1 MCRRFIATKH
11 VLALVVVVVG
21 FVGGL
26 SLVALAE
33 EQDAR
38 QPTLADLMTLA
49 QLRHFKL
56 WYAHK
61 EDNWKLAAYEL
72 DLFENTISR
81 VKNLYPKVSSIAQ
94 DNLIRE
100 KTAPAMAELHRA
112 INDKNNSRFEAAFV
126 KITTACNECHQAAGF
141 DFIVVTTP
149 TRSLYSNQNFKPAR

>member
-1 MCRRFIATKH
+1 MCRLLTATRR
-11 VLALVVVVVG
+11 VFALVFVVVG
-21 FVGGL
+21 LASGL
-26 SLVALAE
+26 SLAALAE

-38 QPTLADLMTLA
+38 QPTLADLMTLT

-72 DLFENTISR
+72 NQFENTIDR
-81 VKNLYPKVSSIAQ
+81 IKKLYPNVSSIAQ

-100 KTAPAMAELHRA
+100 KTDPAMSDLHRA
-112 INDKNNSRFEAAFV
+112 INDKDNSRFEAAFV

-141 DFIVVTTP
+141 DFIVVQVP
-149 TRSLYSNQNFKPAR
+149 TRSLYSNQNFKPVR